1 LTTANRYPANV
12 FWSDE
17 DEGFIAV
24 ASDLPG
30 CSAFGETQH
39 EALTELQ
46 SAIAAWI
53 KAARAAGNPIPEPS
67 QPAVDNIYSGKIL
80 VRMPKSLHAQLAQV
94 AKTEAVSLN
103 QHIVFL
109 LTWAT
114 THRTL
119 TADWT
124 VTVGQGP
131 TYYGPAVMAG
141 VGPFAA
147 HHGNFITGQYE
158 APQMVAWS
166 SVNVGKVETSST
178 VCVSSIPREAGVV
191 VTSIPFPLRALALD
205 SRTA

>member
-1 LTTANRYPANV
+1 MTDTKRYPANV

-53 KAARAAGNPIPEPS
+53 EAARAAGNPIPEPS
-67 QPAVDNIYSGKIL
+67 QPAADSIYSGKIL
-80 VRMPKSLHAQLAQV
+80 VRMPKSLHAELAQG
-94 AKTEAVSLN
+94 AKREAVSLN

-114 THRTL
+114 TR
-119 TADWT
+119 
-124 VTVGQGP
+124 
-131 TYYGPAVMAG
+131 
-141 VGPFAA
+141 
-147 HHGNFITGQYE
+147 
-158 APQMVAWS
+158 
-166 SVNVGKVETSST
+166 
-178 VCVSSIPREAGVV
+178 PR
-191 VTSIPFPLRALALD
+191 FD
-205 SRTA
+205 N

>member
-1 LTTANRYPANV
+1 LTDTKHYPANV

-39 EALTELQ
+39 GALTELQ

-53 KAARAAGNPIPEPS
+53 EAARAADNPIPEPS
-67 QPAVDNIYSGKIL
+67 QPSLDNFYSGKIL
-80 VRMPKSLHAQLAQV
+80 VRMPKSLHGQLAQG

-114 THRTL
+114 THRIL
-119 TADWT
+119 TTDYPI
-124 VTVGQGP
+124 TVGP
-131 TYYGPAVMAG
+131 ALTYYGSTNMAVT
-141 VGPFAA
+141 GPFVA
-147 HHGNFITGQYE
+147 HHGNLLALQIGTS
-158 APQMVAWS
+158 QMVPWS
-166 SVNVGKVETSST
+166 SVNSGNVNAST
-178 VCVSSIPREAGVV
+178 LPREPTGGIG
-191 VTSIPFPLRALALD
+191 TSITQRALALG

>member
-1 LTTANRYPANV
+1 LTDTNRYPANV

-53 KAARAAGNPIPEPS
+53 EAARAAGNPIPEPS
-67 QPAVDNIYSGKIL
+67 QPALDNFYSGKIL
-80 VRMPKSLHAQLAQV
+80 VRMPKSLHAQLAQG

-103 QHIVFL
+103 QYIVFL

-119 TADWT
+119 TADWQLI
-124 VTVGQGP
+124 VGQGLTYGHPAIAPPGTLVVAGQFGAYQAVSWTPASTLSVWMLP
-131 TYYGPAVMAG
+131 TEPTGIMIPQSAPAL
-141 VGPFAA
+141 
-147 HHGNFITGQYE
+147 
-158 APQMVAWS
+158 S
-166 SVNVGKVETSST
+166 
-178 VCVSSIPREAGVV
+178 R
-191 VTSIPFPLRALALD
+191 
-205 SRTA
+205 RTA

>member
-1 LTTANRYPANV
+1 VTDANRYPANV
-12 FWSDE
+12 FWSEE

-46 SAIAAWI
+46 SAIVAWI
-53 KAARAAGNPIPEPS
+53 EAARAAGNPIPDPS
-67 QPAVDNIYSGKIL
+67 RPAAAENIYSGKIL
-80 VRMPKSLHAQLAQV
+80 VRMPKSLHAQLARA

-109 LTWAT
+109 LTWAA

-119 TADWT
+119 TTDW
-124 VTVGQGP
+124 VVVGTARSPSQFSIQ
-131 TYYGPAVMAG
+131 
-141 VGPFAA
+141 VGC
-147 HHGNFITGQYE
+147 
-158 APQMVAWS
+158 
-166 SVNVGKVETSST
+166 KVEMHFVMTAST
-178 VCVSSIPREAGVV
+178 QSREMPYFIPQRD
-191 VTSIPFPLRALALD
+191 IALG

>member
-1 LTTANRYPANV
+1 LTDTNRYPANV

-53 KAARAAGNPIPEPS
+53 EAARAAGNPIPEPS
-67 QPAVDNIYSGKIL
+67 QPALDNFYSGKIL
-80 VRMPKSLHAQLAQV
+80 VRMPKSLHGQLAQG

-114 THRTL
+114 AHRIL
-119 TADWT
+119 TAGWP
-124 VTVGQGP
+124 VIVGQGL
-131 TYYGPAVMAG
+131 TYGPAVSAPPG
-141 VGPFAA
+141 TLPVVGQFGA
-147 HHGNFITGQYE
+147 HQ
-158 APQMVAWS
+158 AVAWTFAS
-166 SVNVGKVETSST
+166 TLSVST
-178 VCVSSIPREAGVV
+178 LPTEPTGIMIPQ
-191 VTSIPFPLRALALD
+191 RAPALG

>member
-1 LTTANRYPANV
+1 LTDTNRYPANV

-53 KAARAAGNPIPEPS
+53 EAARAAGNPIPEPS
-67 QPAVDNIYSGKIL
+67 QPALDNFYSGKIL
-80 VRMPKSLHAQLAQV
+80 VRMPKSLHGQLAQG

-109 LTWAT
+109 LTWAA

-119 TADWT
+119 MPDWT
-124 VTVGQGP
+124 TAVGP
-131 TYYGPAVMAG
+131 TYYGPATIITWG
-141 VGPFAA
+141 GPFT
-147 HHGNFITGQYE
+147 FSV
-158 APQMVAWS
+158 PQGRQTVAWS
-166 SVNVGKVETSST
+166 ALPTEPTAIL
-178 VCVSSIPREAGVV
+178 IPQK
-191 VTSIPFPLRALALD
+191 ALAL
-205 SRTA
+205 SRRTS